1 MIPVVVISL
10 ARSTDR
16 RAAITAQLGSFRIP
30 FTFFDAVDGNTMTVA
45 QTRTACRRPNPRR
58 YGTYLLP
65 TEVGCV
71 TSFRLVCEAIARGP
85 DEFVCVLEDDVTLDS
100 KVHTFLDETTLRALP
115 RFDILRI
122 QRTSERWF
130 PISTYGPFTIRVPY
144 RPTYGMCGQ
153 IFTRDGA
160 AITAAGLATPWMPGD
175 MMLFYDGIVRGL
187 RILEVDPPLAFH
199 PPPEQDQT
207 TIDPERIRVAPK
219 SPPPLYR
226 RWRRTMY
233 EYASQ
238 IRIFRNFVLVWGFSA
253 LRLLRQ

>member
-10 ARSTDR
+10 ARSGDR
-16 RAAITAQLGSFRIP
+16 RVAVTAQLKSIGLP
-30 FTFFDAVDGNTMTVA
+30 FTFFDAVDGNDLTVEQA
-45 QTRTACRRPNPRR
+45 RAACRRSNPRR

-65 TEVGCV
+65 TEVGCG

-85 DEFVCVLEDDVTLDS
+85 DEFACVLEDDVTLDS
-100 KVHTFLDETTLRALP
+100 KVHTFLDEATLRVLP
-115 RFDILRI
+115 RFDIL
-122 QRTSERWF
+122 QLQHTSERWF
-130 PISTYGPFTIRVPY
+130 PISTHGEFTIRVPY
-144 RPTYGMCGQ
+144 RPTYGMRAQ
-153 IFTRDGA
+153 IFSRKGA
-160 AITAAGLATPWMPGD
+160 AIAATGLAALWMPSD
-175 MMLFYDGIVRGL
+175 MLLLYDGIVRGL

-199 PPPEQDQT
+199 PPPEQDRT

-219 SPPPLYR
+219 SLPPLYR

-238 IRIFRNFVLVWGFSA
+238 FRIFCNFVFQWGFSA